1 MSKFDGQSVNLF
13 LDDDGEWLAHF
24 VEMPNISA
32 FGESPETALKELE
45 TAWNATKKIYVKN
58 GESVPL
64 APSKGNIVAHSISV
78 QTSVFIGIW
87 RLKPPAQELVSM
99 LLQLKNRRN
108 PAKTY
113 LLVDNLRARIKRR
126 INFLNRIDQGK
137 TEFRQNLSK
146 LRLSFSIIEYE
157 VIKVR
162 QNSDYPKRINLI
174 ANEYFIC
181 CVRICYTM
189 TFIP

>member
-1 MSKFDGQSVNLF
+1 MSKFDGYSVNLF

-78 QTSVFIGIW
+78 
-87 RLKPPAQELVSM
+87 
-99 LLQLKNRRN
+99 
-108 PAKTY
+108 
-113 LLVDNLRARIKRR
+113 
-126 INFLNRIDQGK
+126 
-137 TEFRQNLSK
+137 
-146 LRLSFSIIEYE
+146 
-157 VIKVR
+157 
-162 QNSDYPKRINLI
+162 
-174 ANEYFIC
+174 
-181 CVRICYTM
+181 
-189 TFIP
+189 